1 MDIQSK
7 DNIERL
13 KSDLNQLHNTLSEN
27 IDLLLD
33 REKNL
38 NNLSD
43 MASKLKMDSKNVKFD
58 SYNFSTKTSQINCYG
73 LFG

>member
-1 MDIQSK
+1 MDMHSK

-13 KSDLNQLHNTLSEN
+13 KSDLNSLHMTLSDN

-38 NNLSD
+38 NSYGSNKNFLIWR
-43 MASKLKMDSKNVKFD
+43 AS
-58 SYNFSTKTSQINCYG
+58 
-73 LFG
+73 